1 MSDDEGGKK
10 SGYRLEYAASARA
23 KCKGPKPCQGER
35 TMTAFPGDADAVS
48 AGTPIGKGELR
59 VGTLVDIGGNTS
71 FAWRHWGCITPK
83 ILSNMKKSFGEAAEL
98 DGYDELRAEDRARV
112 DAAWAEGRVADA
124 DVPESARKPAKDGE
138 DDAEEKP
145 KKKRAPAKKK
155 AKAASDAEED
165 EEEKP
170 KRKRAPAKKKAK
182 AASDAEDEEEEEK
195 PKKKRA
201 PPKKAAEKAKA
212 APKKRAPKKKKV
224 RIYLVV
230 DWYSHLTMSG
240 LQDESDEESGEDFTA
255 AMDEVEDDDEPEAQ
269 ETDDE
274 GASKKRKR
282 PASKSKAAK
291 PASKKSKP
299 SSSRAKKSKAVSED
313 DDDE

>member
-35 TMTAFPGDADAVS
+35 TMTAFPGDVDAVS

-71 FAWRHWGCITPK
+71 LYVALLNARKASANACVVNSAWRHWGCITPK
-83 ILSNMKKSFGEAAEL
+83 ILSNMKRSFGEAAEL
-98 DGYDELRAEDRARV
+98 DGYDELRAEDQARV

-124 DVPESARKPAKDGE
+124 DVPDSARKPAGDGE
-138 DDAEEKP
+138 ADAEEKP

-155 AKAASDAEED
+155 AKAASDAED
-165 EEEKP
+165 EEE
-170 KRKRAPAKKKAK
+170 A
-182 AASDAEDEEEEEK
+182 EEK

-212 APKKRAPKKKKV
+212 APKKRAPKKKKE
-224 RIYLVV
+224 
-230 DWYSHLTMSG
+230 
-240 LQDESDEESGEDFTA
+240 ESDEESGEDFTA